1 MNYFKADF
9 FHAGYRCLHSVCVGI
24 AALIRC
30 CVIAFISDIALLH
43 PVVAQEMLSLPE
55 GGRQLPTSV
64 SAEKSPEQVVEEES
78 SWIDITENYF
88 ATTVH
93 DFSNYID
100 QGLGK
105 REGDEAL
112 KNRSYI
118 RLRSLSDYSRYGDF
132 NSDARVSLRIDMPY
146 TERRWNLIFDTDPD
160 DYQSLE
166 SKQRDLPTKNVD
178 ADAIGGVRYQD
189 GWLDDWDTDLDIG
202 LKLRWP
208 LDPFVRTEFR
218 RVEVFDSD
226 WVGAFRQQ
234 FFYYHSVGGGSL
246 SELKFYYPVT
256 EDEADIFSVGPSA
269 QYLFDEER
277 WELLLQMTLSDRVD
291 NDHLLEYSAGLS
303 VDPDE
308 SDKVT
313 NYWVSVAWHLNVY
326 KNWLYV
332 SVTPRIDAPREYDY
346 QINPG
351 IRLDFEMFFS
361 KNRKINRLNRSI
373 PRSTRNSGGER

>member
-1 MNYFKADF
+1 M
-9 FHAGYRCLHSVCVGI
+9 
-24 AALIRC
+24 
-30 CVIAFISDIALLH
+30 LH